1 MLIEKPFYFLRHGLT
16 DWNKEKRY
24 QGQRDIP
31 LNDEGIQQ
39 AYQAQALLKNED
51 ITAIYTSTLS
61 RAKKTAE
68 IINEVHKVS
77 LLESLALQE
86 CHYGSLEGQLKT
98 DPRVDAN
105 WRKGVTPKGAEDYHS
120 FSDRVLNAVND
131 ILNSSN
137 LPLIVAHRAV
147 YWPISEAANI
157 GYDIDLGNA
166 CPLLMHPPAA
176 GNANWRTEF
185 IRA

>member
-1 MLIEKPFYFLRHGLT
+1 MLLEKPFYFLRHGLT

-68 IINEVHKVS
+68 IINEIHKVS

-98 DPRVDAN
+98 DPEVDAN
-105 WRKGVTPKGAEDYHS
+105 WRKGVTPKDAENYLS
-120 FSDRVLNAVND
+120 FSNRVLNVVND
-131 ILNSSN
+131 ILNN
-137 LPLIVAHRAV
+137 NGVPLIVAHRAV
-147 YWPISEAANI
+147 FWPIAEAANI
-157 GYDIDLGNA
+157 THDIDLGNA
-166 CPLLMHPPAA
+166 CPLLIHPPTS
-176 GNANWRTEF
+176 GKDSWSTEF
-185 IRA
+185 IGA

>member
-39 AYQAQALLKNED
+39 AYQAQTLLKNED

-68 IINEVHKVS
+68 IINESHKVP
-77 LLESLALQE
+77 LVESLALQE

-98 DPRVDAN
+98 DPEVDAN
-105 WRKGVTPKGAEDYHS
+105 WRKGITPEGAEDYLG
-120 FSDRVLNAVND
+120 FSDRVLKAVNEV
-131 ILNSSN
+131 LATGRM
-137 LPLIVAHRAV
+137 PLIVAHRAV
-147 YWPISEAANI
+147 FWPISEATNI
-157 GYDIDLGNA
+157 PHNTDLRNA
-166 CPLLMHPPAA
+166 CPILMHPPTS
-176 GNANWRTEF
+176 GKDSWSVEF
-185 IRA
+185 IGA

>member
-68 IINEVHKVS
+68 IINEIRNVPLV
-77 LLESLALQE
+77 ESLALQE

-98 DPRVDAN
+98 DPEVDAN
-105 WRKGVTPKGAEDYHS
+105 WRKGITPQGAEDYLS
-120 FSDRVLNAVND
+120 FSARVLEAINTALNND
-131 ILNSSN
+131 GV
-137 LPLIVAHRAV
+137 PLIVAHRAV
-147 YWPISEAANI
+147 FWPIAEAINI
-157 GYDIDLGNA
+157 PYNIDLGNA
-166 CPLLMHPPAA
+166 CPVLMHPPRS
-176 GNANWRTEF
+176 GNDIWNAEF
-185 IRA
+185 I